1 MSQCLLYRVIPADT
15 WISHIFSDAV
25 AFEYVGGRTCQGQ
38 GASCM
43 TPSFAFAY
51 SSTDSK
57 HAHSGSYA
65 DCKTAFKQPDD
76 TCVQVGCS
84 EDNVSVNPLQGMRDT
99 DCCRSGCM
107 STSVQR
113 AWALS
118 SRTKTSE
125 DAHVKQGDSLTA
137 CRSCS

>member
-1 MSQCLLYRVIPADT
+1 
-15 WISHIFSDAV
+15 
-25 AFEYVGGRTCQGQ
+25 
-38 GASCM
+38 M

-84 EDNVSVNPLQGMRDT
+84 EDNVSVIPLQGMRDT
-99 DCCRSGCM
+99 DCVAG
-107 STSVQR
+107 R
-113 AWALS
+113 AVCLLLCNELGHFLHEPRPARTPMLSKATPLLLVDHALDELM
-118 SRTKTSE
+118 THPTLL
-125 DAHVKQGDSLTA
+125 A
-137 CRSCS
+137 